1 MFIGRKQEK
10 AKIIDYLKNKHSML
24 VYGLR
29 RIGKTTLIKQS
40 LDEDHIDYIYFEC
53 EKTDEKNNVLT
64 FVKLIN
70 EKYGESYGQYDTFE
84 DAIEQLN
91 KHHPGVVIVIDEY
104 SYIKDYYLASKK
116 SDSSLNAIKI
126 DSEFQRIIDNHL
138 KTNKLVLCGSSISIM
153 SGLLEYSNPLHGRFD
168 TVIKLEP
175 FSYLEVKEMFPLLSN
190 NEIIRLYAVFGGSPY
205 VLSKYDQKKSFEEN
219 ICDLLLN
226 QDGDVYRHINNNVL
240 GELDKDPDLNIILNV
255 IKNGSKKYGDINQ
268 LISQTSAGLLD
279 KRLKKLL
286 ELSIIEKQYPIG
298 HEGDKKK
305 TYYALKDNL
314 LKFYYAYIYREENRI
329 SLLGSTRYYETYIV
343 KSINEYISRRFE
355 NIVREYFSLKVKKGG
370 YPSIIDIGTYF
381 TSTNEYDCVF
391 KKSDGT
397 YAFYEVKYLK
407 SKLSKGEMLKEID
420 QINQI
425 KGINISEIGFVCSS
439 GFETKIPNIKYLNL
453 DEIFEF

>member
-10 AKIIDYLKNKHSML
+10 EKITDYLKNKHSML

-40 LDEDHIDYIYFEC
+40 LDEQHVDYIYFEC
-53 EKTDEKNNVLT
+53 EKSNEENNVSS

-70 EKYGESYGQYDTFE
+70 EKYSESYGEYTTF
-84 DAIEQLN
+84 DGVIEQLN

-116 SDSSLNAIKI
+116 SDSSLKAIQL

-138 KTNKLVLCGSSISIM
+138 KTNKLILCGSSISIM

-168 TVIKLEP
+168 TVINLEP
-175 FSYLEVKEMFPLLSN
+175 FSYLEVKEMFPLLPN
-190 NEIIRLYAVFGGSPY
+190 NGIIRLYAVFGGSPY
-205 VLSKYDQKKSFEEN
+205 VLSKYNQTKSFEDN
-219 ICDLLLN
+219 ICELLLN

-255 IKNGSKKYGDINQ
+255 IKNGSKKYGDIDQ
-268 LISQTSAGLLD
+268 LVNHTSAGLLD

-286 ELSIIEKQYPIG
+286 ELNIIEKQYPIG

-314 LKFYYAYIYREENRI
+314 LKFYYAH
-329 SLLGSTRYYETYIV
+329 L
-343 KSINEYISRRFE
+343 
-355 NIVREYFSLKVKKGG
+355 
-370 YPSIIDIGTYF
+370 
-381 TSTNEYDCVF
+381 
-391 KKSDGT
+391 
-397 YAFYEVKYLK
+397 
-407 SKLSKGEMLKEID
+407 
-420 QINQI
+420 
-425 KGINISEIGFVCSS
+425 
-439 GFETKIPNIKYLNL
+439 
-453 DEIFEF
+453 

>member
-10 AKIIDYLKNKHSML
+10 AKITDYLKNKHSML

-29 RIGKTTLIKQS
+29 RVGKTTLIKQS
-40 LDEDHIDYIYFEC
+40 LDEQHADYIYFEC
-53 EKTDEKNNVLT
+53 EKSNEENNVSL

-70 EKYGESYGQYDTFE
+70 EKYSESYGEYATFE
-84 DAIEQLN
+84 DVIVQLN
-91 KHHPGVVIVIDEY
+91 KHHPDAVIVIDEY

-116 SDSSLNAIKI
+116 SDSSLKAIEL

-138 KTNKLVLCGSSISIM
+138 KTNKLILCGSSISIM
-153 SGLLEYSNPLHGRFD
+153 SGLLEYNNPLHGRFD
-168 TVIKLEP
+168 TIINLQP
-175 FSYLEVKEMFPLLSN
+175 FSYLETKEMFPSLSN

-205 VLSKYDQKKSFEEN
+205 ILSKYNQTKSFENN
-219 ICDLLLN
+219 ICDLLLD
-226 QDGDVYRHINNNVL
+226 QDGDVYRHINSNVL

-255 IKNGSKKYGDINQ
+255 IKNGSKKYGDIDRSINR
-268 LISQTSAGLLD
+268 TSAGLLD
-279 KRLKKLL
+279 KRLKKLM
-286 ELSIIEKQYPIG
+286 ELNIVEKQYPIG

-305 TYYALKDNL
+305 AYYVLKDNL

-329 SLLGSTRYYETYIV
+329 SLLGSARYYETYIA

-370 YPSIIDIGTYF
+370 YKSIIDIGTYF

-391 KKSDGT
+391 KKNDGT
-397 YAFYEVKYLK
+397 YSIYEVKYLK
-407 SKLSKGEMLKEID
+407 SQLSKGEMLKEID

-439 GFETKIPNIKYLNL
+439 GFETKLPNIKYLDL
-453 DEIFEF
+453 DQIFDI